1 MDIFRTLS
9 SLFHKDRA
17 VDEEEL
23 RREETLRE
31 AFRTRCARFKALL
44 SANKR
49 ALEAMAGLEEA
60 MRGERFFSLTF
71 VRAGCTTILTN
82 VYNMVRNLNDLCNN
96 RYSGLVERIQEIGAA
111 ITADLEPKTLSGDS
125 QAVPFVLPLEEAHF
139 ALSHEVGGKMASLGE
154 ARRNLSQDIPQ
165 GFVITA
171 AGFHRFIE
179 ANDLREEIARRSQ
192 MIDPSDLEEVFH
204 LSDSLQKLLE
214 TSPVPD
220 DLAAAIAAHA
230 KPLAAANPKIR
241 FAVRS
246 SAIGE
251 DAQGASFAG
260 QYRTELNIAPEHLVD
275 TFRKVAASK
284 YSVTA
289 MTYRFN
295 RGIPDHEVPMC
306 VGCLAM
312 IDAVAGGVAYSR
324 DPMDEV
330 PVVLLNAVPGLP
342 KAVVDGTG
350 EVDVFRVSRDV
361 PHAVVGR
368 SIGHKKNRL
377 GCDPEEGIVELP
389 LSDAESAAPSLTD
402 EQILEVARLT
412 LGLES
417 FYGTPQDVEWAYDRE
432 GRLLLLQSRALPGAD
447 HAAHLQAP
455 PENAKLLLEGG
466 VCAAPGAGSGPV
478 FFLRRAADMLR
489 FPQGAVLVVEQAHAR
504 WAPVLGRASA
514 VVAGA
519 GGAAGHLAGVA
530 REYGVP
536 ALFALPGALDA
547 LTEGKEITVHA
558 DAKRIFAGKVEEL
571 LQNSSGPRRLFAG
584 SPVHTVLAKV
594 VQHIVPLNLLYPD
607 APTFAPTYCRTL
619 HDITRFCHEK
629 AVEEM
634 FRLDENIFSG
644 RCGKQL
650 KYKGSKLQYFV
661 VNLQDGFNTAVEGR
675 YVDIEQIDSLPML
688 ALWKGMIAIP
698 WAGPPSASARGFL
711 SVMAESAANP
721 ELEIT
726 NASTRMLRNYFM
738 IDRHYCNLQASFGY
752 HFCTV
757 EAQTG
762 ENEQE
767 NYVSFHFKGGAA
779 NLSRRRLRVQAVADV
794 LAENGFIV
802 DVREDAL
809 SARAEEAP
817 ADEALDL
824 LRIIGYLL
832 VHTRQMDAAL
842 HREDS
847 RMSFADLLRKGIAEV
862 LKMER

>member
-1 MDIFRTLS
+1 MSIFRAFG
-9 SLFHKDRA
+9 SLFQKDRVA
-17 VDEEEL
+17 GEEEL
-23 RREETLRE
+23 RREEAVRA
-31 AFRTRCARFKALL
+31 AFKARCARFKALL

-49 ALEAMAGLEEA
+49 ALGAMAGLEEA

-71 VRAGCTTILTN
+71 VRAGCTTVLTN
-82 VYNMVRNLNDLCNN
+82 VYNMVRSLNELCDNA
-96 RYSGLVERIQEIGAA
+96 YAPLVERIQEIGAA
-111 ITADLEPKTLSGDS
+111 ITADLEPKGHAESG
-125 QAVPFVLPLEEAHF
+125 PLVLPLEEAGF

-154 ARRNLSQDIPQ
+154 ARRNLSQDIPD

-171 AGFHRFIE
+171 AGFRRFIE
-179 ANDLREEIARRSQ
+179 ANNLQEEIARRGQ
-192 MIDPSDLEEVFH
+192 LIDPSNLQEVFE

-214 TSPVPD
+214 SAPVPA
-220 DLAAAIAAHA
+220 DLAAAINEYAGRITAGRPEA
-230 KPLAAANPKIR
+230 R

-260 QYRTELNIAPEHLVD
+260 QYRTELNVAPEHLVG
-275 TFRKVAASK
+275 TFRTIAAGK

-306 VGCLAM
+306 VGCLLM
-312 IDAVAGGVAYSR
+312 IDALSGGVAYSR
-324 DPMDEV
+324 DPLGD
-330 PVVLLNAVPGLP
+330 PRSVLINAVPGLP
-342 KAVVDGTG
+342 KSVVDGTG
-350 EVDVFRVSRDV
+350 EVDVYRVSREV
-361 PHAVVGR
+361 PHTVTER
-368 SIGHKKNRL
+368 SIGRRASRL
-377 GCDPEEGIVELP
+377 ACDRVEGIVEVP
-389 LSDAESAAPSLTD
+389 LSEQEAATPSLTD
-402 EQILEVARLT
+402 EQALEVARLT

-417 FYGTPQDVEWAYDRE
+417 FYGTPQDVEWAYAPD

-447 HAAHLQAP
+447 LGAHLHEP
-455 PENAKLLLEGG
+455 PEGAEQLAEGG
-466 VCAAPGAGSGPV
+466 VCAAPGAGSGKV
-478 FFLRRAADMLR
+478 FFLRRNADMLR
-489 FPQGAVLVVEQAHAR
+489 FPSGSVLVVEQAHAR
-504 WAPVLGRASA
+504 WAPVLGRAAA

-536 ALFALPGALDA
+536 ALFALPGALDI
-547 LTEGKEITVHA
+547 LKEGMEITVDA
-558 DAKRIFAGKVEEL
+558 DARRVFAGRVEEL
-571 LQNSSGPRRLFAG
+571 LQGNAMPRRLFAG

-607 APTFAPTYCRTL
+607 APTFAPAYCRTL

-650 KYKGSKLQYFV
+650 KYKGAKLQYFV
-661 VNLQDGFNTAVEGR
+661 VNLENGFCQTVDGR
-675 YVDIEQIDSLPML
+675 YVDIDQICSLPMR
-688 ALWKGMIAIP
+688 ALWNGMIAIP
-698 WAGPPSASARGFL
+698 WSGPPSASARGFL

-762 ENEQE
+762 ESEQE

-779 NLSRRRLRVQAVADV
+779 NLARRKLRVQAVADV

-802 DVREDAL
+802 DVREDTL
-809 SARAEEAP
+809 SARAEEQP

-824 LRIIGYLL
+824 LRIIGFLL

-847 RMSFADLLRKGIAEV
+847 RVSFADQLRKGIAEI
-862 LKMER
+862 LKMDRETA